1 MTQRAINYAKAIF
14 DLKIPEECV
23 HNTKDIITSN
33 VELFEA
39 LTSPAVKTSEKHTVI
54 DAIFDKEVRNFL
66 KVVCDN
72 ESMNIISQIFEAYE
86 ELVRDSKNVIRAT
99 ITFVKRPDDEQL
111 EKIKVMVCKKYNK
124 SGVLLELK
132 EDASLIGGF
141 ILTVGDTMYDKSIQG
156 TLSALYKTLVWR

>member
-1 MTQRAINYAKAIF
+1 MIQRAINYAKALF
-14 DLKIPEECV
+14 ELNIPEECV
-23 HNTKDIITSN
+23 HNAKDIIMEN
-33 VELFEA
+33 KDLLEA
-39 LTSPAVKTSEKHTVI
+39 LSNPTVKTSEKHTVI
-54 DAIFDKEVRNFL
+54 DDIFDKEVRSFL

-86 ELVRDSKNVIRAT
+86 RLVLDSKNVIRAT

-111 EKIKVMVCKKYNK
+111 EQIKVMVCKKYNK

-156 TLSALYKTLVWR
+156 TLSSLYKTLVWR